1 MSANLAAMLYATLAI
16 GIAVLVL
23 PGATFAETKVRS
35 LAVWF
40 LSAALLFFLDDA
52 LLIFAFLFIILAVLA
67 SILPAQRVAFF
78 ILAAPAVPFYVQQYL
93 PFPGINYLTLLDY
106 YRVASFT
113 LLLPLLFLPRPADL
127 PRIGWTLTDSCVAL
141 YVLYTSTM
149 VGGAENF
156 TSGLRFLLDQSLLV
170 AAPYFA
176 LTRAV
181 RRPEDVDRC
190 IRAFIVASAILAAI
204 ALIATSKQ
212 WDFYRFKEPPSQA
225 ALPDFRAGFLRIAA
239 TANTHSL
246 GFHLAACIVLLE
258 YLKTRIPFGFL
269 RLWGLRAMLFGGLY
283 LTGSRGAIAA
293 LLTAAG
299 VYVVLSVRSSG
310 LRWALTI
317 AIAGGAWAAGTW
329 LLSGDSAKF
338 DPYGTFDYRQQLLAT
353 SLQYIADNPLF
364 GSVHFIRSGRFDA
377 LVQGQG
383 IIDITN
389 LYLQVALRFG
399 LIGLTLFFLP
409 FLLTL
414 YRLAFTKRDSA
425 IEPGV
430 DRMRFTICALIA
442 GWLVLIATTSDVGLT
457 LHLGL
462 VLLALA
468 RPLMPSKSRAPQ
480 PSTTPA
486 AVGASR

>member
-16 GIAVLVL
+16 GLAMLVL
-23 PGATFAETKVRS
+23 PGEALAENKIRGP
-35 LAVWF
+35 AVWF
-40 LSAALLFFLDDA
+40 LSALLLFFFDDT
-52 LLIFAFLFIILAVLA
+52 LLIFLFLFIILAVLSSTA
-67 SILPAQRVAFF
+67 PAQRVAFF
-78 ILAAPAVPFYVQQYL
+78 ILAAPAFPFYLQEYL

-113 LLLPLLFLPRPADL
+113 LLVPLLFIPRPPDL
-127 PRIGWTLTDSCVAL
+127 PRIDWTLTDSCVAV
-141 YVLYTSTM
+141 YVLYTSAM
-149 VGGAENF
+149 VCGAENF
-156 TSGLRFLLDQSLLV
+156 TSGLRFLIDQLLLV

-181 RRPEDVDRC
+181 RRPEDVDTC
-190 IRAFIVASAILAAI
+190 IRAFLVASAILAVI
-204 ALIATSKQ
+204 ALAATSKQ
-212 WDFYRFKEPPSQA
+212 WDFYRFKEPPSPA

-269 RLWGLRAMLFGGLY
+269 RLWGLRIMLSGGLY
-283 LTGSRGAIAA
+283 FTGSRGTITALITAI
-293 LLTAAG
+293 G

-310 LRWALTI
+310 LRWILVI
-317 AIAGGAWAAGTW
+317 AMAVGAAAAGSW
-329 LLSGDSAKF
+329 LLSGDSAEF
-338 DPYGTFDYRQQLLAT
+338 DPYGTFDYRQQLLIT
-353 SLQYIADNPLF
+353 SLQYIADHPLL

-377 LVQGQG
+377 LIQGQG

-414 YRLAFTKRDSA
+414 YRLAFTKRDNMV
-425 IEPGV
+425 EPGV
-430 DRMRFTICALIA
+430 DRMRFTLCAIVT

-468 RPLMPSKSRAPQ
+468 RPLVPSKSRAPQ
-480 PSTTPA
+480 PSTAQA
-486 AVGASR
+486 ALGASR